1 MQTCIF
7 QRIHVYMKNT
17 ENKSLINFFD
27 DFTVNRNNTEQQE
40 KVP

>member
-1 MQTCIF
+1 
-7 QRIHVYMKNT
+7 MKNT